1 MNETLHLCDICNK
14 RDKSQSGLK
23 RHRKNCTQSTRD
35 GIVDITSSME
45 DKSIENNQEQII
57 LKFEW
62 DKYKEP
68 HDVKILNAVY
78 DKVAFWRKNIF
89 LLPSGESGK

>member
-62 DKYKEP
+62 GKYKES

-78 DKVAFWRKNIF
+78 DKVVFWRKNIF